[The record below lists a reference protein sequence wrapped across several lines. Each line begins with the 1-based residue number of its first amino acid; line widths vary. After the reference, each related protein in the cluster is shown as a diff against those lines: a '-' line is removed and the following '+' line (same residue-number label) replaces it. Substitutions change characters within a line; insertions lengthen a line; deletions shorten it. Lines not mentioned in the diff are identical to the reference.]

1 MVERSLLQVKQ
12 SQKYYSLQSCYL
24 IVKLSFNNSLNLH
37 FDHCT
42 AIIITV
48 QSDIAAQLL
57 YLKVCTLLCMSCS
70 NYLNYKS
77 SNYLHNFSN
86 NHYCKYIGLSNTS
99 STMLHLSI
107 TSNQIDIQRK
117 LRSKIYHTHI
127 SCNLL
132 DITNNHYPPDKIL
145 SDNYVMCK
153 LSLDSLTYI
162 LLHTSYKNLMMNNL
176 YIRPNTKYNHYS
188 FRMSQLDN

>member
-1 MVERSLLQVKQ
+1 M
-12 SQKYYSLQSCYL
+12 
-24 IVKLSFNNSLNLH
+24 
-37 FDHCT
+37 
-42 AIIITV
+42 
-48 QSDIAAQLL
+48 
-57 YLKVCTLLCMSCS
+57 
-70 NYLNYKS
+70 NYKS
-77 SNYLHNFSN
+77 SNYLHSFSN
-86 NHYCKYIGLSNTS
+86 SHYCKYIGLSNTS

-188 FRMSQLDN
+188 FRMSQLDKWHIYLLYWHILLYIKYNLVNYKCCIMDHNLCSSSD